1 MRTAVIVIGD
11 LGRSPRMQY
20 HAAALAAAGSDVD
33 LIGLEGAAVMPAL
46 ASDGRIHVH
55 RLPDRSF
62 AGRSTGGVRRFVLSS
77 VARGIGQAVR
87 LFATLV
93 RIPKPDVILVQNPP
107 AFPTLFIAW
116 LASRLRGARFVID
129 WHNLSHTIA
138 AVKVGER
145 HRAVKAIARS
155 ERRWAKR
162 ANAHLTVSK
171 ALAEWMAREYK
182 VKAAVVYDR
191 PGDAFTRLA
200 PADADTLWQKIAQD
214 TQLAGGRPPIV
225 VCPTSWSPDED
236 FDLLLEALERAE
248 RQLTR
253 DSVVKTTQLVV
264 FLTGRGPLRATF
276 EARVARRN
284 FKAIAVKTI
293 WLEPAEYPRLIG
305 MADLGLCLHQS
316 SSGLDLPMKLADLR
330 GAAVPVA
337 VYDYAPVLGEVLTPG
352 HEGVMFRDP
361 GDLANLLVAVAKQSI
376 AADSPMGRSRGWL
389 LQNPPERWHAQW
401 DAAAR
406 PVLIA

>member
-1 MRTAVIVIGD
+1 MCTACRIA
-11 LGRSPRMQY
+11 RSP
-20 HAAALAAAGSDVD
+20 AAAQ
-33 LIGLEGAAVMPAL
+33 
-46 ASDGRIHVH
+46 
-55 RLPDRSF
+55 
-62 AGRSTGGVRRFVLSS
+62 GGVRRFVLSS

-200 PADADTLWQKIAQD
+200 PADADTLWEKIAKD
-214 TQLAGGRPPIV
+214 TQLAGR
-225 VCPTSWSPDED
+225 T
-236 FDLLLEALERAE
+236 
-248 RQLTR
+248 
-253 DSVVKTTQLVV
+253 
-264 FLTGRGPLRATF
+264 
-276 EARVARRN
+276 
-284 FKAIAVKTI
+284 
-293 WLEPAEYPRLIG
+293 
-305 MADLGLCLHQS
+305 
-316 SSGLDLPMKLADLR
+316 
-330 GAAVPVA
+330 
-337 VYDYAPVLGEVLTPG
+337 
-352 HEGVMFRDP
+352 
-361 GDLANLLVAVAKQSI
+361 
-376 AADSPMGRSRGWL
+376 AADRGL
-389 LQNPPERWHAQW
+389 SDELESG
-401 DAAAR
+401 
-406 PVLIA
+406 

>member
-1 MRTAVIVIGD
+1 MCTACRIA
-11 LGRSPRMQY
+11 RSP
-20 HAAALAAAGSDVD
+20 AAAK
-33 LIGLEGAAVMPAL
+33 
-46 ASDGRIHVH
+46 
-55 RLPDRSF
+55 
-62 AGRSTGGVRRFVLSS
+62 GGVRRFVLSS

-107 AFPTLFIAW
+107 AFPTLFVAW

-200 PADADTLWQKIAQD
+200 SADANTLWEKIAQD
-214 TQLAGGRPPIV
+214 TQLDR
-225 VCPTSWSPDED
+225 
-236 FDLLLEALERAE
+236 RA
-248 RQLTR
+248 
-253 DSVVKTTQLVV
+253 
-264 FLTGRGPLRATF
+264 
-276 EARVARRN
+276 
-284 FKAIAVKTI
+284 
-293 WLEPAEYPRLIG
+293 
-305 MADLGLCLHQS
+305 
-316 SSGLDLPMKLADLR
+316 
-330 GAAVPVA
+330 
-337 VYDYAPVLGEVLTPG
+337 
-352 HEGVMFRDP
+352 
-361 GDLANLLVAVAKQSI
+361 
-376 AADSPMGRSRGWL
+376 AADRGL
-389 LQNPPERWHAQW
+389 SDELESG
-401 DAAAR
+401 
-406 PVLIA
+406 